1 MLVAGVDS
9 STQSTKV
16 LLCQADD
23 GAIVGQASA
32 PHPDGTE
39 CDPELW
45 WRALTKA
52 GHGLLDRAEA
62 IGVAAQQHGMVV
74 MDEAGQVIRP
84 ALLWN
89 DVRSAPQARA
99 LITELGGP
107 RRWAQLTGSV
117 PTASFTVTKL
127 RWLAEREPD
136 AAART
141 AYVLLPHD
149 WLTWRLAAG
158 SGDGR
163 SDEIS
168 SGQVGSGQV
177 GSGEIGSVGVGVPTT
192 DRGDASGTGYFSPA
206 TGRWL
211 PELAEAALGRPV
223 GLPRLA
229 APAEI
234 AGRTP
239 GGAALSAGTGDN
251 MGAALG
257 LGLGLGEVVVS
268 IGTSGTA
275 YAVAARAAA
284 DETGAV
290 AGFADATGRFLP
302 LVATINAARV
312 LTVTARM
319 LGTDSDGLSR
329 LALAAPPGAQGLT
342 MLPYLDGERSPNRP
356 DANGVLRGLTSSNTT
371 QEDLARASVEAV
383 LCSLADAI
391 DNLADCGITAQR
403 VILIGGAARSEA
415 VRRIAP
421 AIFGVPVTVPEPAEY
436 VALGAARQAAWALSG
451 AAEPPDW
458 PPAGPSAE
466 YTAKPTPEV
475 RQRYA
480 ELRDATAGWG
490 TTGG

>member
-16 LLCQADD
+16 LLCRADD

-45 WRALTKA
+45 WQALAKA
-52 GHGLLDRAEA
+52 GDGLLDRADA

-74 MDEAGQVIRP
+74 IDEAGQVIRP

-99 LITELGGP
+99 LIAELGGP
-107 RRWAQLTGSV
+107 RRWAQQTGSV

-127 RWLAEREPD
+127 RWLAEHEPD

-141 AYVLLPHD
+141 AHVLLPHD
-149 WLTWRLAAG
+149 WLTWRLATVSA
-158 SGDGR
+158 
-163 SDEIS
+163 ELI
-168 SGQVGSGQV
+168 
-177 GSGEIGSVGVGVPTT
+177 GEPTT

-206 TGRWL
+206 AGGWR
-211 PELAEAALGRPV
+211 PEIAEAALGRPV

-234 AGRTP
+234 VGQAA

-275 YAVAARAAA
+275 YAVAARPAA

-319 LGTDSDGLSR
+319 LGTDADGLSR
-329 LALAAPPGAQGLT
+329 LALAAPPGARGLT
-342 MLPYLDGERSPNRP
+342 LLPYLDGERSPNRP
-356 DANGVLRGLTSSNTT
+356 DASGVLNGLTSTNTKP
-371 QEDLARASVEAV
+371 ENLARAAVEAV

-391 DNLADCGITAQR
+391 DNLADCGITAR
-403 VILIGGAARSEA
+403 HVILIGGAARSAA
-415 VRRIAP
+415 VRSIAP
-421 AIFGVPVTVPEPAEY
+421 AIFGVPVTVPQPAEY

-451 AAEPPDW
+451 RDLPPDW
-458 PPAGPSAE
+458 PPAGPGAE
-466 YTAKPTPEV
+466 YTAEPTPGV
-475 RQRYA
+475 REQYA
-480 ELRDATAGWG
+480 ALRDATAGWS
-490 TTGG
+490 

>member
-1 MLVAGVDS
+1 MTMWGGALWPGGPATLSWVVTSRRTLEPLMLVAGVDS

-16 LLCQADD
+16 LLCRADD
-23 GAIVGQASA
+23 GAIVAQAAA
-32 PHPDGTE
+32 PHSDGTE

-45 WRALTKA
+45 WQALGQA
-52 GHGLLDRAEA
+52 GEELLSQVEA

-74 MDEAGQVIRP
+74 VDEAGQVIRP

-89 DVRSAPQARA
+89 DVRSAPQAAA
-99 LITELGGP
+99 LIAEMGGP
-107 RRWAQLTGSV
+107 GAWARLTGSV

-127 RWLAEREPD
+127 RWLAENEPD

-141 AYVLLPHD
+141 AQVMLPHD
-149 WLTWRLAAG
+149 WLTWRLGGWAHGPA
-158 SGDGR
+158 
-163 SDEIS
+163 
-168 SGQVGSGQV
+168 
-177 GSGEIGSVGVGVPTT
+177 T

-206 TGRWL
+206 TGHWL
-211 PELAEAALGRPV
+211 PDLAEAALGKPA

-234 AGRTP
+234 VGRAP

-275 YAVAARAAA
+275 YAVAAEPAA

-319 LGTDSDGLSR
+319 LGTDADGLSR
-329 LALAAPPGAQGLT
+329 LALAAPAGAQGLT
-342 MLPYLDGERSPNRP
+342 LLPYLDGERSPNRP
-356 DANGVLRGLTSSNTT
+356 GANGVLRGLTSTNTT
-371 QEDLARASVEAV
+371 QENLARAAVEAV

-403 VILIGGAARSEA
+403 VLLIGGAARSEA

-421 AIFGVPVTVPEPAEY
+421 TIFGVPVTVPSPAEY

-451 AAEPPDW
+451 APEPPSW
-458 PPAGPSAE
+458 PLAGGSAE
-466 YTAKPTPEV
+466 YTAEPTPQV
-475 RQRYA
+475 RAQYA
-480 ELRDATAGWG
+480 ALRDATASWG
-490 TTGG
+490 

>member
-23 GAIVGQASA
+23 GALVGQATA

-45 WRALTKA
+45 WQALTAA
-52 GHGLLDRAEA
+52 GQGLLDRADA

-74 MDEAGQVIRP
+74 LDEADQVIRP

-89 DVRSAPQARA
+89 DMRSAPQAAA
-99 LITELGGP
+99 LIAELGGP
-107 RRWAQLTGSV
+107 AEWARQTGSV

-127 RWLAEREPD
+127 RWLAEHEPA
-136 AAART
+136 AAARVT
-141 AYVLLPHD
+141 LVLLPHD
-149 WLTWRLAAG
+149 WLTWRLAGGTAHGGTAHGRTASGGTASGG
-158 SGDGR
+158 SA
-163 SDEIS
+163 E
-168 SGQVGSGQV
+168 
-177 GSGEIGSVGVGVPTT
+177 PTT

-206 TGRWL
+206 ESRWL
-211 PELAEAALGRPV
+211 PEIAEAALGHPV
-223 GLPRLA
+223 RLPRVA
-229 APAEI
+229 APAETV
-234 AGRTP
+234 ARTP
-239 GGAALSAGTGDN
+239 GGTVLSAGTGDN

-257 LGLGLGEVVVS
+257 LGLDLGEVVVS

-275 YAVAARAAA
+275 YAVAARPAA
-284 DETGAV
+284 DESGLV

-302 LVATINAARV
+302 LVATVNAARV

-319 LGTDSDGLSR
+319 LGTDTESLSR
-329 LALAAPPGAQGLT
+329 LALTAAPGAGGLT
-342 MLPYLDGERSPNRP
+342 LLPYLDGERSPNRP
-356 DANGVLRGLTSSNTT
+356 GASGVLHGLTSSNTIP
-371 QEDLARASVEAV
+371 ENLARSAVEAV

-391 DNLADCGITAQR
+391 DDLADCGITAKR

-415 VRRIAP
+415 VRTVAP
-421 AIFGVPVTVPEPAEY
+421 TIFGVPVTVPPPAEY

-451 AAEPPDW
+451 AAEPPHW
-458 PPAGPSAE
+458 PLAGFGAQ
-466 YTAKPTPEV
+466 YTADPVPLV

-480 ELRDATAGWG
+480 ALRDATGGWS
-490 TTGG
+490 

>member
-16 LLCQADD
+16 LLCQAED
-23 GAIVGQASA
+23 GVIVGNATS

-45 WRALTKA
+45 WRALVLA
-52 GHGLLDRAEA
+52 GDDLLDRAEA

-74 MDEAGQVIRP
+74 LDEAGRVIRP

-89 DVRSAPQARA
+89 DMRSAPQAA
-99 LITELGGP
+99 ELIAELGGP
-107 RRWAQLTGSV
+107 AEWARLTGSV

-127 RWLAEREPD
+127 RWLAEHEPD

-141 AYVLLPHD
+141 ERALLPHD
-149 WLTWRLAAG
+149 WLTWRLAGA
-158 SGDGR
+158 SAAAA
-163 SDEIS
+163 SA
-168 SGQVGSGQV
+168 
-177 GSGEIGSVGVGVPTT
+177 SVEPVT

-211 PELAEAALGRPV
+211 PDLAGAALRRPV
-223 GLPRLA
+223 RLPRVA
-229 APAEI
+229 GPAEI
-234 AGRTP
+234 VARTP

-275 YAVAARAAA
+275 YAVAATPAA
-284 DETGAV
+284 DESGLV

-302 LVATINAARV
+302 LVATVNAARV
-312 LTVTARM
+312 LTVTARL
-319 LGTDSDGLSR
+319 LGTDADGLSR
-329 LALAAPPGAQGLT
+329 LALAAPAGAEGLT
-342 MLPYLDGERSPNRP
+342 LLPYLDGERSPNRP
-356 DANGVLRGLTSSNTT
+356 DAHGVLCGLTSSNTT
-371 QEDLARASVEAV
+371 PENLARAAVEAV

-403 VILIGGAARSEA
+403 VILIGGAARSPA
-415 VRRIAP
+415 VRAVAP
-421 AIFGVPVTVPEPAEY
+421 AIFGVPVTVPEAGEY

-451 AAEPPDW
+451 AAEAPSW
-458 PPAGPSAE
+458 RPAAPAAE
-466 YTAKPTPEV
+466 YTAEPTPHV

-480 ELRDATAGWG
+480 ALRDDTIGWG
-490 TTGG
+490 SS

>member
-16 LLCQADD
+16 LLCQAED
-23 GAIVGQASA
+23 GAVVGEAAA

-45 WRALTKA
+45 WQALGEA
-52 GHGLLDRAEA
+52 GHGLLDRADA
-62 IGVAAQQHGMVV
+62 IGVAAQQHGMVAL
-74 MDEAGQVIRP
+74 DQAGQVIRP

-89 DVRSAPQARA
+89 DMRSAPQAA
-99 LITELGGP
+99 TLIAELGGP
-107 RRWAQLTGSV
+107 AEWARRTGSV

-127 RWLAEREPD
+127 RWLAEHEQ
-136 AAART
+136 ATAERT
-141 AYVLLPHD
+141 AHVLLPHD
-149 WLTWRLAAG
+149 WLTWRLTGWRGEG
-158 SGDGR
+158 SGGGGR
-163 SDEIS
+163 GGRGGPVE
-168 SGQVGSGQV
+168 
-177 GSGEIGSVGVGVPTT
+177 PAT

-206 TGRWL
+206 ADRWL
-211 PELAEAALGRPV
+211 PEIAEAALGHPV

-234 AGRTP
+234 VARTP

-257 LGLGLGEVVVS
+257 LGVGLGEVVVS

-275 YAVAARAAA
+275 YAVAAEPAA
-284 DETGAV
+284 DESGLV

-302 LVATINAARV
+302 LVATVNAARI
-312 LTVTARM
+312 LTVTAR
-319 LGTDSDGLSR
+319 LLSTDSSGLSD
-329 LALAAPPGAQGLT
+329 LALAAPSGAGGLT
-342 MLPYLDGERSPNRP
+342 LLPYLDGERSPNRP
-356 DANGVLRGLTSSNTT
+356 GASGVLRGLTSTNTT
-371 QEDLARASVEAV
+371 PENLARAAVEAL

-391 DNLADCGITAQR
+391 GNLADCGIAAQR

-421 AIFGVPVTVPEPAEY
+421 AIFGVPVTVPQPAEY

-451 AAEPPDW
+451 LAEPPDW
-458 PPAGPSAE
+458 PLPGLSAE
-466 YTAKPTPEV
+466 YTAEPEPSV
-475 RQRYA
+475 RERYA
-480 ELRDATAGWG
+480 ALRDATVGWG
-490 TTGG
+490 A

>member
-16 LLCQADD
+16 VLCRAED
-23 GAIVGQASA
+23 GTVVGQAAA

-39 CDPELW
+39 SDPELW
-45 WRALTKA
+45 WRALGEA
-52 GHGLLDRAEA
+52 GRGLLDRADA
-62 IGVAAQQHGMVV
+62 IGVAAQQHGMVAL
-74 MDEAGQVIRP
+74 DQAGQVIRP

-89 DVRSAPQARA
+89 DMRSAPQAA
-99 LITELGGP
+99 ELIAELGGP
-107 RRWAQLTGSV
+107 AEWARRTGSV

-127 RWLAEREPD
+127 RWLAEHELG
-136 AAART
+136 AAERT
-141 AYVLLPHD
+141 AHVLLPHD
-149 WLTWRLAAG
+149 WLTWRLTG
-158 SGDGR
+158 WDGGPGGR
-163 SDEIS
+163 SGPGGPGGR
-168 SGQVGSGQV
+168 SGPGRPA
-177 GSGEIGSVGVGVPTT
+177 EAAT

-206 TGRWL
+206 ASRWL
-211 PELAEAALGRPV
+211 PEIAEAALGHPV

-234 AGRTP
+234 VGRTP

-257 LGLGLGEVVVS
+257 LGVGLGEVVVS

-275 YAVAARAAA
+275 YAVAAEPAA
-284 DETGAV
+284 DESGLV

-302 LVATINAARV
+302 LVATVNAARI

-319 LGTDSDGLSR
+319 LGTDVAGLDR
-329 LALAAPPGAQGLT
+329 LALLAPPGAGGLT
-342 MLPYLDGERSPNRP
+342 LLPYLDGERSPNRP
-356 DANGVLRGLTSSNTT
+356 WASGVLQGLTSTNTT
-371 QEDLARASVEAV
+371 PENLARAAVEAL

-391 DNLADCGITAQR
+391 GNLADCGITAER

-421 AIFGVPVTVPEPAEY
+421 AIFGVPVTVPQPAEY

-451 AAEPPDW
+451 TASPPDW
-458 PPAGPSAE
+458 PLPGVSAE
-466 YTAKPTPEV
+466 YTAEPDLLV
-475 RQRYA
+475 RERYA
-480 ELRDATAGWG
+480 ALRDATAGWSRLG
-490 TTGG
+490 AS

>member
-39 CDPELW
+39 CDPERW
-45 WRALTKA
+45 WEALAKA
-52 GHGLLDRAEA
+52 GDGLLDRADA

-99 LITELGGP
+99 LISELGGP
-107 RRWAQLTGSV
+107 QRWARRTGSV
-117 PTASFTVTKL
+117 PTASFTITKL
-127 RWLAEREPD
+127 RWLAEHEPD

-141 AYVLLPHD
+141 AHVLLPHD
-149 WLTWRLAAG
+149 WLTWRLAGRPAG
-158 SGDGR
+158 G
-163 SDEIS
+163 
-168 SGQVGSGQV
+168 
-177 GSGEIGSVGVGVPTT
+177 PTT

-211 PELAEAALGRPV
+211 PELAEAALGRPA

-234 AGRTP
+234 VGRTAA
-239 GGAALSAGTGDN
+239 GAALSAGTGDN

-257 LGLGLGEVVVS
+257 LSLDPGDVVVS

-275 YAVAARAAA
+275 YAVAAEAAA

-290 AGFADATGRFLP
+290 AGFADATGHFLP

-319 LGTDSDGLSR
+319 LGTDVQGLDR
-329 LALAAPPGAQGLT
+329 LALAAPAGAGGLT
-342 MLPYLDGERSPNRP
+342 LLPYLDGERSPNRP
-356 DANGVLRGLTSSNTT
+356 DAHGVLSGMTSTNTT
-371 QEDLARASVEAV
+371 PENLARAAVEAV

-391 DNLADCGITAQR
+391 DNLADCGIVAQR
-403 VILIGGAARSEA
+403 VILIGGAARSPA
-415 VRRIAP
+415 VRAVAP

-436 VALGAARQAAWALSG
+436 VALGAARQAAWAASD
-451 AAEPPDW
+451 AAAAPAW
-458 PPAGPSAE
+458 PLAGTSAE
-466 YTAKPTPEV
+466 HTADPTPEV
-475 RQRYA
+475 REKYA
-480 ELRDATAGWG
+480 TLRDATFSWG
-490 TTGG
+490 APGG